1 MILSKPDITKELEEG
16 KLRIEP
22 RPEKIAQVSVNLRL
36 GHVFTTFKKLKPH
49 YPVVEITDSLLEEDA
64 LWDSREL
71 PHYDLEPQGFVLAQT
86 YETVTI
92 PNTMMGLVEGR
103 SSWARMGIN
112 VQAAPKIDPGFSATI
127 TLEIANF
134 GNANIRLVAEKHEPA
149 QLLLAYLNTPIPLG
163 EEYGALKEDRFQF
176 QVTPTGRKRK

>member
-92 PNTMMGLVEGR
+92 PNTMMGFVEGR

-112 VQAAPKIDPGFSATI
+112 VQAAPKIDPVSAQPSHWKSPTSG
-127 TLEIANF
+127 TRTFVWLQ
-134 GNANIRLVAEKHEPA
+134 RSMSLPSCCW
-149 QLLLAYLNTPIPLG
+149 PI
-163 EEYGALKEDRFQF
+163 
-176 QVTPTGRKRK
+176 